1 MPEKESADLPELQEV
16 IHDIVRE
23 LGLDVKKKP
32 PLFEEPP
39 EEQLFPEE
47 APTFEGRYIA
57 GACLEQIYNLVLRH
71 TPPGAPIML
80 SKGDVRWLRQEFR
93 QAVQQVWHD
102 TFPSEPLPEFTLTH
116 LLGATKR
123 QIAHY
128 SELKHYHESDVFGPA
143 LYTYDAI
150 AHVVERAVADENPNL
165 LLPGEDN
172 ER

>member
-1 MPEKESADLPELQEV
+1 MPEREGADLPEPQEI

-23 LGLDVKKKP
+23 LGLDAKKKP

-47 APTFEGRYIA
+47 APTFEGRYVA
-57 GACLEQIYNLVLRH
+57 GACLEQIYNLLLRH
-71 TPPGAPIML
+71 TPLGAPIML
-80 SKGDVRWLRQEFR
+80 SKGDVRWFRQEFR
-93 QAVQQVWHD
+93 QAVHQVWHD

-128 SELKHYHESDVFGPA
+128 SELKHYYESDVFDPA
-143 LYTYDAI
+143 IGTYGAI
-150 AHVVERAVADENPNL
+150 AYVVERAIADENPGP
-165 LLPGEDN
+165 LLPGEND